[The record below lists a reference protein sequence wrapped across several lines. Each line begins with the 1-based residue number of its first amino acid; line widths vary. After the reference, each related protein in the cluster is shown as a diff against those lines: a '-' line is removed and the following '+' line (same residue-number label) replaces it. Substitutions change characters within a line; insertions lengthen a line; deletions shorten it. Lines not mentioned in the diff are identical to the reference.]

1 MSLQTPAITES
12 GAVPPLGARGAGR
25 RSGVR
30 SSEPL
35 DTVETAAEVP
45 RIDHILEAILYVLL
59 AYLPLA
65 FGGVMPMSRVVIIAA
80 SSLLAAVFAVRC
92 ITESRA
98 PVVLSRAFLPLFGL
112 VLLSLLQVLPLP
124 PSVLEVIS
132 PGSAAA
138 WAAQAEA
145 AGQALGPRTIS
156 LDPHGTWSDVTTLLA
171 GGLLVVIG
179 AAIFRRRASFR
190 RLLAAIVVAG
200 AAVVAIGLAQVAS
213 GASNVYWYFESPGM
227 ATSGPFAMHSHYAEF
242 LNIAVGCAI
251 GLLLLRASERALGRP
266 VEAHELF
273 HLGHKPITVERL
285 LAFFCVIAAIGVVLS
300 TSRNGLMSM
309 VVAAGVTAALLHGGR
324 RVEGI
329 GWTMVIG
336 AGLALAA
343 LLTLGVD
350 PIIRELEDTFA
361 EPEDALSTR
370 LALVRDTSSMVAA
383 FPVFGAGLGAYWVAF
398 PAFDTSL
405 RSGTAEHAENQYME
419 VAAELGLLGILL
431 ALAFAL
437 IVGGGVIRKL
447 LSSSSLSNVGL
458 AAVAFG
464 LTAIA
469 FHSLTDFG
477 LEIPAVGLTVAL
489 LCGAAIGRAQGRSS
503 REARPR
509 FAFAGVSLAVGVL
522 MLIELPGA
530 LEAAEGYEQGRT
542 AELIRTEIRRS
553 GWQGSA
559 EQHDA
564 LVAAATAAA
573 TADPGDVEYRFWAIQ
588 SRWNHAVALHRDF
601 RLDAPPTTPESAPEL
616 RELAQE
622 IVADLIG
629 ALELSPVHGPTWSMA
644 GQVSRIWIDEPTS
657 GESNA
662 PISGDWVLRGR
673 NLAPHD
679 PNVRLAAAFELFRR
693 DRTDDAC
700 AELRDAIEVGVSRR
714 AVIDVLAAGVDRP
727 DLARG
732 IAEGDLDL
740 MERLLAT
747 LRAGGDNAELVAGV
761 EDEVRDLLEAACARS
776 SAEPR
781 HLARL
786 AAIRRVEGD
795 DEMAIALYRRLL
807 VRDPY
812 SRQRFNYAEIL
823 ARRGE
828 DRDARRE
835 LRDVLTYHPGHEAA
849 RSLLTELESPDRR

>member
-1 MSLQTPAITES
+1 MPQ
-12 GAVPPLGARGAGR
+12 LGARGAGR
-25 RSGVR
+25 RSEVR
-30 SSEPL
+30 SNEPL
-35 DTVETAAEVP
+35 DTVEAAAEVP

-92 ITESRA
+92 ITESQA
-98 PVVLSRAFLPLFGL
+98 PVVLSRAFLPLVGL

-124 PSVLEVIS
+124 PSVLEVVS

-145 AGQALGPRTIS
+145 AGQTLGPRTIS
-156 LDPHGTWSDVTTLLA
+156 LDPHGTWSDMTTLLA
-171 GGLLVVIG
+171 GVLLVVIG
-179 AAIFRRRASFR
+179 ATIFRRRASFR

-200 AAVVAIGLAQVAS
+200 AAVVAIGLAQVVS

-242 LNIAVGCAI
+242 LNIAIGCAI
-251 GLLLLRASERALGRP
+251 GLLLLRASERALGRT

-285 LAFFCVIAAIGVVLS
+285 LALFCVIAAIGVVLS

-309 VVAAGVTAALLHGGR
+309 VAAAGVTSALLHGSR

-350 PIIRELEDTFA
+350 PVIRGFEETFA

-383 FPVFGAGLGAYWVAF
+383 FPAFGAGLGAYWVAF
-398 PAFDTSL
+398 PSFDTSL

-419 VAAELGLLGILL
+419 VAAELGLLGVLL
-431 ALAFAL
+431 ALTFAL
-437 IVGGGVIRKL
+437 LVGGGVVRKIF
-447 LSSSSLSNVGL
+447 SSSSRSNVGL

-489 LCGAAIGRAQGRSS
+489 LCGAAIGRGRCRST

-509 FAFAGVSLAVGVL
+509 IAYAGASLAVGVL
-522 MLIELPGA
+522 MLIGLPGA
-530 LEAAEGYEQGRT
+530 LEAAVGYEQGRT
-542 AELIRTEIRRS
+542 AELIRTEIQRS

-573 TADPGDVEYRFWAIQ
+573 TADPRDVEYRFWAIQ

-601 RLDAPPTTPESAPEL
+601 RLDSPPATPETAPEL

-622 IVADLIG
+622 IAADLIG

-644 GQVSRIWIDEPTS
+644 GQISRIWIDEPTA

-673 NLAPHD
+673 DLAPHD

-700 AELRDAIEVGVSRR
+700 AELRDAIEVGVSRH

-732 IAEGDLDL
+732 IAAGDLDL

-747 LRAGGDNAELVAGV
+747 IRAGGDNAELVAEV
-761 EDEVRDLLEAACARS
+761 DDEVRDLLEAACARS

-786 AAIRRVEGD
+786 AAIRREEGD

-812 SRQRFNYAEIL
+812 SRHRFNYAEIL
-823 ARRGE
+823 ASRGE

-835 LRDVLTYHPGHEAA
+835 LRDVLTHHPGHKAA
-849 RSLLTELESPDRR
+849 RGLLTELESPDRR